1 MINLAKLEP
10 VLAGYQAYFP
20 KHWNGTSVRT
30 VHSGILPPA
39 SHLSFRGEGSADQV
53 EPLRRKRCFS
63 NQASPCHADGCHDK
77 ILILDAKYYS
87 KTMQQQFDKATL
99 HSANLYQIYT
109 YVKNQDVQH
118 SGKVSGMLV
127 YAKTQ
132 EAITPD
138 CMFNLG
144 GNQIGAC
151 TLDLNQN
158 FRRITAQLDR
168 IAERF
173 FGKQCIQ

>member
-1 MINLAKLEP
+1 MARLFERFILEYYRQHHTYLSEVKAAQIKWNLCGENDASATWL
-10 VLAGYQAYFP
+10 
-20 KHWNGTSVRT
+20 
-30 VHSGILPPA
+30 LPA
-39 SHLSFRGEGSADQV
+39 MQTDV
-53 EPLRRKRCFS
+53 WLRY
-63 NQASPCHADGCHDK
+63 HDK

-87 KTMQQQFDKATL
+87 KTMQQFDKATL

-138 CMFNLG
+138 CIFNLG

-158 FRRITAQLDR
+158 FRRITAQIDR